1 MNTEEKED
9 KLQKVVDA
17 YPHVWKTKS
26 ALLSWIRGGIR
37 RSLWN
42 KSPQK
47 LEFIKKNRIKIPNPN
62 PNGRAK
68 EVFGGVCYITG
79 EALPLDKLQID
90 HKIGNHSLMSLDDL
104 QAFIEGIA
112 LVTEQDL
119 AFISLEAHANKTYA
133 EKHGI
138 SYEEAKATREA
149 IAICRNKQDTK
160 WLEEK
165 GISPAKN
172 QAGRRT
178 QIIDILRE
186 ESEDALV

>member
-1 MNTEEKED
+1 MTEKED

-79 EALPLDKLQID
+79 EAFPLDQMQID
-90 HKIGNHSLMSLDDL
+90 HKIGNHSLTSLDDL

-133 EKHGI
+133 EKYGI

-149 IAICRNKQDTK
+149 IAICKARQDVS
-160 WLEEK
+160 WLEDK
-165 GISPAKN
+165 GITPAKN
-172 QAGRRT
+172 QAGRRK
-178 QIIDILRE
+178 QIIDKLRE
-186 ESEDALV
+186 ESKNALV